1 MNRVARLILFVLV
14 AAAWGCSD
22 KSAQTPKEYAPP
34 PSVGSS
40 GGLKGG
46 EPAAPPKLP
55 KK

>member
-1 MNRVARLILFVLV
+1 MKRVARLILFALV
-14 AAAWGCSD
+14 GAASGCND

-40 GGLKGG
+40 GGFKGG

-55 KK
+55 KN